1 MKKEIVEIVVDG
13 GKATGGPPL
22 GPKIGPLGL
31 NINEIVKAIN
41 EATEGFSGMKIPVK
55 VIVDPQTKKYEIEI
69 GTPSTSALVKKEI
82 GLETG
87 TKDGSFVGDISFD
100 ALVKIAKMKK
110 SALLANDIKAAAKEV
125 IGTCKTLGVTIE
137 GKSPKDM
144 TKEIDAGTY
153 DAKFA

>member
-1 MKKEIVEIVVDG
+1 MKKETVEIVVDG

-41 EATEGFSGMKIPVK
+41 DATEGFAGMKIPVK

-69 GTPSTSALVKKEI
+69 GTPSTSALIKKEI
-82 GLETG
+82 GLESG
-87 TKDGSFVGDISFD
+87 TKDASFVGDLPFD

-110 SALLANDIKAAAKEV
+110 SALLANDVKAAAKEV
-125 IGTCKTLGVTIE
+125 IGTCKTLGVTID

-144 TKEIDAGTY
+144 TKDIEAGTY

>member
-41 EATEGFSGMKIPVK
+41 EATEGFTGMKIPVK

-87 TKDGSFVGDISFD
+87 TKDGSFVSNLPFD

-153 DAKFA
+153 DAKFE

>member
-1 MKKEIVEIVVDG
+1 
-13 GKATGGPPL
+13 
-22 GPKIGPLGL
+22 
-31 NINEIVKAIN
+31 
-41 EATEGFSGMKIPVK
+41 MKIPVK

-110 SALLANDIKAAAKEV
+110 SALLANDVKAAAKEV
-125 IGTCKTLGVTIE
+125 IGTCKTLGVTID
-137 GKSPKDM
+137 GKSPKDV
-144 TKEIDAGTY
+144 TKEIEAGTY